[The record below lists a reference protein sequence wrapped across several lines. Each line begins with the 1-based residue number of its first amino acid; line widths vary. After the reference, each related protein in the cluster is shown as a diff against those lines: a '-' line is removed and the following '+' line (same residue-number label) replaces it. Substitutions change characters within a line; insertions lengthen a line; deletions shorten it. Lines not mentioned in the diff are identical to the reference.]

1 MCHIHATKPQM
12 LFLNCWSCGRI
23 SPHLY
28 FFLIKAKK
36 KKAHLANDS
45 TRHSEYVL
53 VKLRMLCACI
63 KEEECHKLLSSTC
76 FNVCLISVWFACTAC
91 VHPPV
96 THVTACNIHAGPQ
109 RHRAWLRPGLGFS
122 CSLLC
127 VVVLKRSSRLLSDQ
141 RSGGLGP
148 APCRER
154 GSVYVGR
161 LLSTAAHAPAC
172 LDKQKYD
179 PCKYKQT

>member
-1 MCHIHATKPQM
+1 
-12 LFLNCWSCGRI
+12 
-23 SPHLY
+23 
-28 FFLIKAKK
+28 
-36 KKAHLANDS
+36 
-45 TRHSEYVL
+45 
-53 VKLRMLCACI
+53 MLCACI
-63 KEEECHKLLSSTC
+63 KEEECQKLLSSTC
-76 FNVCLISVWFACTAC
+76 FNVCLISVWFTCAAC

-122 CSLLC
+122 CSLC
-127 VVVLKRSSRLLSDQ
+127 VVVLRRSSRLLSDQ
-141 RSGGLGP
+141 RSGGWGP

-161 LLSTAAHAPAC
+161 LSSTAAHAPAC

-179 PCKYKQT
+179 PCCANTNKLKQYEGKRVSGVLEQVLTFKLKLRLIIDL